1 MISFHISPLLFFVFI
16 VFPDRWV
23 SSLVLP
29 HFAFLGFLQDS
40 RVVGRIQHEMLK
52 KTPDLNKISNNF
64 TPCRQ
69 LSFAWCLLCPCLLFG
84 LGPWVIPD
92 ILWLLILSIHNI
104 GTRFG
109 ALIFWT
115 SHLGSGF
122 KDDTRLKLD
131 SRGSLES
138 LLNMPLLNPFHG
150 GMNDNYILAGVT
162 SNRYIKLISDIWSFR
177 IYSFGKRFIEPLTL
191 YYCRSLFTAV

>member
-1 MISFHISPLLFFVFI
+1 MSARTLLFVLSCCVVCFLWWCFAYSYMIAFVVILFSWESFI
-16 VFPDRWV
+16 RRTLHIKMCKF
-23 SSLVLP
+23 SY
-29 HFAFLGFLQDS
+29 
-40 RVVGRIQHEMLK
+40 IY
-52 KTPDLNKISNNF
+52 IY
-64 TPCRQ
+64 CRQ

-138 LLNMPLLNPFHG
+138 LLNMPLLNAFHG
-150 GMNDNYILAGVT
+150 GMNDNYILAV
-162 SNRYIKLISDIWSFR
+162 
-177 IYSFGKRFIEPLTL
+177 
-191 YYCRSLFTAV
+191 

>member
-1 MISFHISPLLFFVFI
+1 MNIRRLLLITVFSTLIWFSFLPLSDSSSITAPFIPYYFFLFSLSFRIDGSHLLFCLTL
-16 VFPDRWV
+16 
-23 SSLVLP
+23 LV
-29 HFAFLGFLQDS
+29 LGFLQDS

-52 KTPDLNKISNNF
+52 KNPDLNKISNNF

-84 LGPWVIPD
+84 LGLWVIPD

-138 LLNMPLLNPFHG
+138 LLNMPLLNAFHG
-150 GMNDNYILAGVT
+150 GMNDNYILAV
-162 SNRYIKLISDIWSFR
+162 
-177 IYSFGKRFIEPLTL
+177 
-191 YYCRSLFTAV
+191 